1 MPAWSDKHLELLKP
15 YAEYMARAGQ
25 KAVTTVLFYEPW
37 GEQSNDKFEPMV
49 ETVRESDGTW
59 SFDYT
64 IFDRYVEFMAGQGID
79 KAIDCFTMVPWEM
92 KFRYLDSVSGE
103 YRFLDAPT
111 SSSEYK
117 ELWTATLQSLAMH
130 LREKGWFEKSYIF
143 MDERGLDQML
153 DALAVANKAVPDFK
167 RGLQGA
173 ITQNSS
179 THSQFTHSDAT
190 AISVKKNCNAGAT
203 KAW

>member
-1 MPAWSDKHLELLKP
+1 MYSVVLYPKPKDYAFYLDLWQQPYAVSRYYDVPAWSDKHLELLKP

-103 YRFLDAPT
+103 YRFP
-111 SSSEYK
+111 
-117 ELWTATLQSLAMH
+117 
-130 LREKGWFEKSYIF
+130 RRSYIVVRVCSSYGSAASPITCHAF
-143 MDERGLDQML
+143 AR
-153 DALAVANKAVPDFK
+153 K
-167 RGLQGA
+167 RL
-173 ITQNSS
+173 
-179 THSQFTHSDAT
+179 
-190 AISVKKNCNAGAT
+190 V
-203 KAW
+203 